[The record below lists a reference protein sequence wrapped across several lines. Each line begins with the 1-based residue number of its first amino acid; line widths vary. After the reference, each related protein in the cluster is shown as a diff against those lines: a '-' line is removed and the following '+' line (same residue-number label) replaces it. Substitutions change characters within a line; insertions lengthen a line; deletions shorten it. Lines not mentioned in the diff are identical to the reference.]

1 MNPYLRQMS
10 KSFNLHAF
18 KNFFSST
25 SASGM
30 ILFACLI
37 LSLIIANTP
46 LGDGFNNILETQLGF
61 ENSAVHLRY
70 SVALWI
76 NDGLMAIFFLLV
88 GLEIKREVVEGEL
101 SSPKKAILPIICAI
115 GGAIVPALI
124 YGFFNGG
131 KPTIHGWGIPMATD
145 IAFALAILALLSDRV
160 PVSLKIFLAALAIVD
175 DLLAILVIA
184 IFYSSELHYMNLVY
198 AAAILGM
205 LFLFNRF
212 GIKNLFFYLIPG
224 VFIWYFVH
232 HSGIHA
238 TIAGVLTALTLPTTE
253 DDTESPLEKLEHALT
268 VPVNFL
274 IIPIFALAN
283 TNIRFEA
290 GMVEGLFT
298 ALGMGIVIGLVVGKP
313 IGIMLVSW
321 LSVKLKIS
329 QLPEGADWIHIL
341 GLGLLGGIGFTMS
354 IFISILSFSD
364 PLLVQEAKFS
374 ILVGS
379 VLSGFLG
386 YMVLNYSSKRKNLN
400 PPA

>member
-1 MNPYLRQMS
+1 MS
-10 KSFNLHAF
+10 TSFNLNAF
-18 KNFFSST
+18 KNFFNST

-30 ILFACLI
+30 ILFTCLI
-37 LSLIIANTP
+37 LSLVLANSP
-46 LGDGFNNILETQLGF
+46 WGAGFENLLASQIGF

-70 SVALWI
+70 SVDLWI

-115 GGAIVPALI
+115 GGAIVPAII
-124 YGFFNGG
+124 YTFFNGG
-131 KPTIHGWGIPMATD
+131 KPTMHGWGIPMATD
-145 IAFALAILALLSDRV
+145 IAFALAILALLSDKV

-198 AAAILGM
+198 AAAILGL

-212 GIKNLFFYLIPG
+212 GVKNLAFYLIPG

-238 TIAGVLTALTLPTTE
+238 TIAGVLTALTLPTTA
-253 DDTESPLEKLEHALT
+253 DSKESPLEKLEHGLT
-268 VPVNFL
+268 IPVNFF

-283 TNIRFEA
+283 TNIRFED

-298 ALGMGIVIGLVVGKP
+298 GLGMGIVLGLVIGKP
-313 IGIMLVSW
+313 VGIMLIAW
-321 LSVKLKIS
+321 LGVKLRIS
-329 QLPEGADWIHIL
+329 QLPEFANWIHML

-364 PLLVQEAKFS
+364 PMLVQEAKFS

-386 YMVLNYSSKRKNLN
+386 YTILRLSSKRKYT
-400 PPA
+400 AS